1 MGYYPLDA
9 VWDNAP
15 GSASGYD
22 QIRKLSEDFL
32 DRITF
37 FNSEVINLAAAGT
50 VVLTERVDHVDF
62 DGKRVDARV
71 IGCSRP
77 SETSS
82 WHGVTTSTW
91 AAASSSSDVP
101 PRGR

>member
-1 MGYYPLDA
+1 MGQRPLGTG
-9 VWDNAP
+9 VR
-15 GSASGYD
+15 YD

-71 IGCSRP
+71 MGVF
-77 SETSS
+77 ETVGDKLVA
-82 WHGVTTSTW
+82 WRDYFDLG
-91 AAASSSSDVP
+91 
-101 PRGR
+101 GRL